1 MGRDESDL
9 IRYSGANVA
18 SDEKMNYPRA
28 VVGTLSPAPIE
39 QWVGRSKGRT
49 WTPRSSALL
58 VIVLAGLSVVVV
70 HRIHVGE
77 FSYNVDET
85 QHAVTGL
92 FAADLMRDQ
101 PFAHPVQY
109 TYEYYA
115 QYPALSGVIHW
126 PPLFYVVEGAFFLIF
141 GPTVVAARLAILF
154 FSLVGLTFWF
164 LLVRDLHG
172 EWTAALAT
180 ALLGLSPVVLLFE
193 KTVMLEVPSLA
204 LCLAATYFGARYLRE
219 ERKRDIYVFA
229 VLAALALLTKQNAIY
244 LAPFCIFAGVSI
256 KGWKWLLR
264 ADVLGAAALCAVL
277 VAPFYTLVYLVHW
290 RPIAMDLQGVAQSH
304 SYSQDLLFYWRA
316 LPGQLGWLL
325 LGLSVVGMLTSRWWD
340 EAANSRLMLS
350 WIVAC
355 YITFTLIGLKE
366 ARYAFFWVPAFVY
379 FAAGGLTRFF
389 RYPVMRAT
397 ATAVAG
403 CVLIAMVIP
412 AWTFQRPY
420 VSGFAAAAQRV
431 VQASKCGVILFDGE
445 LAGNFIFFVRANDP
459 DRRFLVLRKALYADR
474 IKARLGSME
483 LVHDSDEVRHLIHD
497 DGVRFVVTTE
507 GTPLLFDSQRRLR
520 EIVTGPDFQLL
531 GRFPIAGND
540 IGGTDPRLLVYAN
553 RNYAPPAAK
562 TLTIRMLTLTHD
574 ITVPFD
580 RFSGVVEK

>member
-1 MGRDESDL
+1 MSQAMKESY
-9 IRYSGANVA
+9 R
-18 SDEKMNYPRA
+18 PRA
-28 VVGTLSPAPIE
+28 AVETLSQAPLE
-39 QWVGRSKGRT
+39 QRVALSKER
-49 WTPRSSALL
+49 WTPKCTALII
-58 VIVLAGLSVVVV
+58 IVLAGLSVVVA
-70 HRIHVGE
+70 HRIYVGE

-92 FAADLMRDQ
+92 FAADLMRDR

-126 PPLFYVVEGAFFLIF
+126 PPLFYVVEGVFFLIF

-164 LLVRDLHG
+164 RLVRDLLDDF
-172 EWTAALAT
+172 TAALAT
-180 ALLGLSPVVLLFE
+180 AWLGLSPVVLLFE
-193 KTVMLEVPSLA
+193 KTVMLEIPSLA

-219 ERKRDIYVFA
+219 ERKRDVYVFA

-244 LAPFCIFAGVSI
+244 LAPFCILAGVSI

-264 ADVLGAAALCAVL
+264 ADVLRAATLCAVL
-277 VAPFYTLVYLVHW
+277 IAPFYTLVYLVHW

-304 SYSQDLLFYWRA
+304 SYCQDLLFYWRA

-325 LGLSVVGMLTSRWWD
+325 LGLSVVGMLTSGWWD
-340 EAANSRLMLS
+340 ERANSRLMLS
-350 WIVAC
+350 WIAAC
-355 YITFTLIGLKE
+355 YVTFTLIGLKE
-366 ARYAFFWVPAFVY
+366 ARYAFYWVPAFAY

-389 RYPVMRAT
+389 RHPVMRAT
-397 ATAVAG
+397 AAAVAISA
-403 CVLIAMVIP
+403 LIAMVIP
-412 AWTFQRPY
+412 AWTFQRRY

-483 LVHDSDEVRHLIHD
+483 LVHDSDDVRRLILD

-507 GTPLLFDSQRRLR
+507 GTPLLFDSQKRLR
-520 EIVTGPDFQLL
+520 EIVTGSDFQLL
-531 GRFPIAGND
+531 GRFPIGGND
-540 IGGTDPRLLVYAN
+540 LGGTDPRILVYVN

-562 TLTIRMLTLTHD
+562 TLTIRMLTLSHD

-580 RFSGVVEK
+580 RFTAVVEK